1 MRLTPQQV
9 KRLRAEPLRGPN
21 KLRQAREL
29 AEVTQ
34 VELAAK
40 LRCEQ
45 SFISKVECGG
55 YVRLPLENARVFAH
69 YFGCS
74 IEDLFPSREAVA
86 S

>member
-21 KLRQAREL
+21 KIRQAREL
-29 AEVTQ
+29 AGLTQ

-45 SFISKVECGG
+45 SYISKVECGG
-55 YVRLPLENARVFAH
+55 YSRLPLENARFFAAH
-69 YFGCS
+69 FGCH